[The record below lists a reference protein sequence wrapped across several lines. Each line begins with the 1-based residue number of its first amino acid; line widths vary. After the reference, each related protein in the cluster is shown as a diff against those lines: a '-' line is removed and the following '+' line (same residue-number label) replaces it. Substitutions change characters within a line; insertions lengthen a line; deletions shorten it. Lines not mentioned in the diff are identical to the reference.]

1 MSASEEKMNENDM
14 TKSEVVIISNQ
25 FSIVVKSL
33 EKGLVDLGY
42 RVSLFE
48 DNTDL
53 IADTMDRNETYI
65 VYLQDSMLG
74 DMKRIQKLYL
84 VSDMIRD
91 QKKNLIFI
99 GSENIRELFIKTFP
113 SIRDILWFNRPVDMK
128 LLALELEKETERI
141 RNNGKKKRVLIID
154 DDPLYA
160 ALVSDWLR
168 GTYLVEAVTDGM
180 QAIKWLANNATDLIL
195 LDYEMPMVDGPQVLE
210 MLRSERDTASIPVI
224 FLTGNSK
231 KESIERVLS
240 LKPQGYLLKTAT
252 RQKLLDTIGAFFA
265 KQQ

>member
-1 MSASEEKMNENDM
+1 MNENGQI
-14 TKSEVVIISNQ
+14 KSEIAIISNQ

-33 EKGLVDLGY
+33 EKGLIDLGY
-42 RVSLFE
+42 HVFLFE

-53 IADTMDRNETYI
+53 IADSMDRIDTYI
-65 VYLQDSMLG
+65 VYLQDTVLG

-99 GSENIRELFIKTFP
+99 GSESIREQFIKTFP
-113 SIRDILWFNRPVDMK
+113 AIKDNLWFNRPVDMK
-128 LLALELEKETERI
+128 LLVQELEKEAERI
-141 RNNGKKKRVLIID
+141 QNHGKQKRILVID
-154 DDPLYA
+154 DDSLFL
-160 ALVSDWLR
+160 ALVSDWLEE
-168 GTYLVEAVTDGM
+168 TYHVETATDGM
-180 QAIKWLANNATDLIL
+180 KAITWLAKNTTDLIL

-252 RQKLLDTIGAFFA
+252 RRTLLDTIGAFFA
-265 KQQ
+265 QQQ

>member
-14 TKSEVVIISNQ
+14 TKSEIAIISNQ

-33 EKGLVDLGY
+33 EKGLIDLGY
-42 RVSLFE
+42 HVSLFE

-65 VYLQDSMLG
+65 VYLQDTVLG

-99 GSENIRELFIKTFP
+99 GSESIREQFIKTFP
-113 SIRDILWFNRPVDMK
+113 AIRDNLWFNRPVDMK
-128 LLALELEKETERI
+128 LLVQELEKEAERI
-141 RNNGKKKRVLIID
+141 QNHGKQKRILVID
-154 DDPLYA
+154 DDSLFL
-160 ALVSDWLR
+160 ALVSDWLEE
-168 GTYLVEAVTDGM
+168 TYHVETATDGM
-180 QAIKWLANNATDLIL
+180 KAITWLAKNTADLIL
-195 LDYEMPMVDGPQVLE
+195 LDYEMPMV
-210 MLRSERDTASIPVI
+210 
-224 FLTGNSK
+224 LTGNSK

>member
-1 MSASEEKMNENDM
+1 
-14 TKSEVVIISNQ
+14 
-25 FSIVVKSL
+25 
-33 EKGLVDLGY
+33 
-42 RVSLFE
+42 
-48 DNTDL
+48 
-53 IADTMDRNETYI
+53 
-65 VYLQDSMLG
+65 
-74 DMKRIQKLYL
+74 
-84 VSDMIRD
+84 
-91 QKKNLIFI
+91 
-99 GSENIRELFIKTFP
+99 
-113 SIRDILWFNRPVDMK
+113 MK

-195 LDYEMPMVDGPQVLE
+195 LDYEMPVVNGPQILE
-210 MLRSERDTASIPVI
+210 MFRAERDTASIPVI
-224 FLTGNSK
+224 FLTGNGK

-240 LKPQGYLLKTAT
+240 LKPQGYLLKITT
-252 RQKLLDTIGAFFA
+252 RQKLLDTIEAFFA